1 MWSAHCAKLSK
12 PYSSPW
18 TSHLKVDVLGRQP
31 GPHKPSEATE
41 MSPKASI
48 ITVLLLL
55 YVCCLMYR
63 AVVLHFPLWDNKVYE
78 VQ

>member
-1 MWSAHCAKLSK
+1 MWLAHCAKLSK

-31 GPHKPSEATE
+31 GPHKPPEATE
-41 MSPKASI
+41 MYPKASI

-55 YVCCLMYR
+55 LYVCR
-63 AVVLHFPLWDNKVYE
+63 AVEANFSLWDNEVCE